1 MLEFVGKQETA
12 FLSSI
17 LPLCLIVVSLSVTV
31 STSESCATIKMSN
44 MTLKKLSVIGEEHSL
59 VTLPFRLDTSH
70 CPRRQSQN
78 VHVYVTRPSTGED
91 LCVIGMTR
99 ERCTSTNEDLCRCV
113 VGEGYMGAVFT
124 KTLAM
129 EDRGTWLWRTGGEE
143 RKEVEF
149 IIQPSSK
156 PRISNV
162 SVLPVKTEN
171 ATEQTPDDE
180 RTVASST
187 EELSEGTM
195 DEDNS
200 LLALVFSCVSVVI
213 IICIVVVV
221 VCVVR
226 RRKLQAKRPQA
237 DYGPDLAW

>member
-1 MLEFVGKQETA
+1 
-12 FLSSI
+12 
-17 LPLCLIVVSLSVTV
+17 
-31 STSESCATIKMSN
+31 
-44 MTLKKLSVIGEEHSL
+44 
-59 VTLPFRLDTSH
+59 
-70 CPRRQSQN
+70 
-78 VHVYVTRPSTGED
+78 
-91 LCVIGMTR
+91 
-99 ERCTSTNEDLCRCV
+99 
-113 VGEGYMGAVFT
+113 
-124 KTLAM
+124 M
-129 EDRGTWLWRTGGEE
+129 EDRGTWLWRTGGGE

-156 PRISNV
+156 PRIFNV

-171 ATEQTPDDE
+171 ATVQTTIPDGE